1 MKANYKLALALLA
14 GATLGAATIH
24 GIQAQGKPLA
34 YVVVEIADM
43 TDAQLYRTL
52 IPKALDAISAFK
64 GRYVVRTEKITSL
77 DGTMPKRII
86 VIAFDSVE
94 TAKAWSNSA
103 AQKEIDSI
111 RTQSSKSRSFI
122 AEGM

>member
-1 MKANYKLALALLA
+1 MKANYKLALTLLA

-34 YVVVEIADM
+34 YVVVEIAEM

-64 GRYVVRTEKITSL
+64 GRYVMRTEKITSL
-77 DGTMPKRII
+77 DGTAPKRII

-111 RTQSSKSRSFI
+111 RAQSSNSRSFI

>member
-34 YVVVEIADM
+34 YVVVEIAEM
-43 TDAQLYRTL
+43 TDPQLYRSL
-52 IPKALDAISAFK
+52 IPKAPDAISAFK
-64 GRYVVRTEKITSL
+64 GRYVVRTEKIASL
-77 DGTMPKRII
+77 DGTVPKRIV

-111 RTQSSKSRSFI
+111 RAQSSNSRSFI

>member
-1 MKANYKLALALLA
+1 MRANYKLALTLLA
-14 GATLGAATIH
+14 GAILGAATIH
-24 GIQAQGKPLA
+24 EINAQGKPLA
-34 YVVVEIADM
+34 YVVVDIADM

-64 GRYVVRTEKITSL
+64 GRYVIRTEKITSL
-77 DGTMPKRII
+77 DGTAPKRFV

-103 AQKEIDSI
+103 PQKEIDSI

-122 AEGM
+122 VEGM